1 MKNKIKYKFLIL
13 FFVFIFQSVL
23 AENEFI
29 FESKSIEYKDDEN
42 LIEARGGVRI
52 VSADSLTILADESK
66 YFKLSNELF
75 LQGNVKIIDKD
86 RDIIIESDKIEYF
99 KNIELIKSDAKT
111 EIKVNSNYIISTSSL
126 NYLRTKKILN
136 SNNKTTL
143 IDKFNNKVEAE
154 NFVYLTQEKKFK
166 SKNLKIIDKDL
177 NKYLTKNAL
186 IDLSANMIVAKDI
199 EIYFAKNSD
208 FGENAR
214 LKGNSMTSD
223 NNKTT
228 ISKGIFTTCKPRDDC
243 PPWTMQSKTITH
255 NKKKKII
262 EYEKAWLKLYDKPVF
277 YFPKFFHP
285 DPTVKRQSG
294 FLIPTIA
301 TSSNSGNSLNIPYFN
316 ALADNKDFTF
326 SPRIYFNNDILVQN
340 EYRQVEENFDHVSDF
355 SLKKH
360 QEGTKSHIFSN
371 TKINLIS
378 DDLFTSNLEINL
390 EKTSND
396 TYLKSEKLKNSIQNN
411 QSLLNSFIKYEAFDD
426 ESDFLLEIASYED
439 LTKTNNSDKYQFILP
454 SFKLSK
460 ILLTD
465 ADLNGNLRYS
475 ASGVSQKRDTNITE
489 NYLINNFDYNSDR
502 ILSSNGFVSSF
513 DFLFK
518 NVSKKGKNSETYKDD
533 FSNENFLLT
542 NYMLSFPLKK
552 EKDNF
557 DSNLS
562 PKLSL
567 RYNPFDNENLTN
579 SDRKINSTNI
589 FSTNRL
595 GVTDSLEGG
604 QSLTLGFDY
613 DLFKKDNTR
622 VFSSSLGQIFRDKND
637 SKLPIT
643 SKMRNKS
650 SDIVGEIIFTPN
662 NIFDVNYNYSADNN
676 LDTMN
681 YNSIETKLEINN
693 FVASFNFLEENNEIG
708 SDSYFS
714 KDIGYKLDQNNMVSF
729 ATRRNRKTDLTEY
742 YNLIYQYKN
751 DCLVAAIEYNKNYY
765 EDRDIKPN
773 EEIYFSLTITPFTS
787 VNSPNFNK

>member
-1 MKNKIKYKFLIL
+1 MKNKIKFKILIV
-13 FFVFIFQSVL
+13 FFVSIFQSVS
-23 AENEFI
+23 ADSQFI
-29 FESKSIEYKDDEN
+29 FESKSIEYKENDN
-42 LIEARGGVRI
+42 LIVAKGDVKI
-52 VSADSLTILADESK
+52 TSTDSLIILANESR
-66 YFKLSNELF
+66 YLKLSNKLF
-75 LQGNVKIIDKD
+75 LQGNVKIIDKKKN
-86 RDIIIESDKIEYF
+86 IIIESNKIEYF
-99 KNIELIKSDAKT
+99 KNLELIKSDAAT
-111 EIKVNSNYIISTSSL
+111 DIKISNNYIINTSGL
-126 NYLRTKKILN
+126 NYLRINKILS

-143 IDKFNNKVEAE
+143 LDKFNNKVEAE
-154 NFVYLTQEKKFK
+154 NFVYLLQEKKFK

-177 NKYLTKNAL
+177 NEYLTNNAL
-186 IDLSANMIVAKDI
+186 IDLNNNKIAAKDVQ
-199 EIYFAKNSD
+199 IYFAKNGD

-223 NNKTT
+223 NNET
-228 ISKGIFTTCKPRDDC
+228 IINKGIFTTCKPRDDC

-301 TSSNSGNSLNIPYFN
+301 TSSNSGNSLKIPYFN

-355 SLKKH
+355 SLKKFK
-360 QEGTKSHIFSN
+360 EGSKSHIFSN
-371 TKINLIS
+371 TKINLMS
-378 DDLFTSNLEINL
+378 DDLFRSNLEINL

-396 TYLKSEKLKNSIQNN
+396 TYLKSEKLKNSVQNN
-411 QSLLNSFIKYEAFDD
+411 QSLLNSFVKYEAFDD
-426 ESDFLLEIASYED
+426 ETDFSLEIASYED
-439 LTKTNNSDKYQFILP
+439 LTKTKNSDKYQFILP

-460 ILLTD
+460 ILLPNT
-465 ADLNGNLRYS
+465 DLNGNLKYS

-489 NYLINNFDYNSDR
+489 NYLINNFEYTSDR
-502 ILSSNGFVSSF
+502 VISNAGFVSSF
-513 DFLFK
+513 DFLYK
-518 NVSKKGKNSETYKDD
+518 NVSKKGKNSSKYQDD
-533 FSNENFLLT
+533 FNNKNFLLT

-552 EKDNF
+552 KKNNF
-557 DSNLS
+557 SSNLS

-567 RYNPFDNENLTN
+567 RYNPFDSENLTN
-579 SDRKINSTNI
+579 SDRKINNTNI

-595 GVTDSLEGG
+595 SVVDSLEGG

-613 DLFKKDNTR
+613 DLFKNDNTR
-622 VFSSSLGQIFRDKND
+622 IFSSSLGQIFKDKND

-643 SKMRNKS
+643 SKMQNKS
-650 SDIVGEIIFTPN
+650 SDIVGQIIFTPN
-662 NIFDVNYNYSADNN
+662 NIFNISYNYSADNN

-681 YNSIETKLEINN
+681 YNFLETKLEINN
-693 FVASFNFLEENNEIG
+693 FVASFDFLEENNEIG

-714 KDIGYKLDQNNMVSF
+714 RDIGYKLDQNNMVSF

-765 EDRDIKPN
+765 EDRDIRPN

-787 VNSPNFNK
+787 INSPNINK

>member
-1 MKNKIKYKFLIL
+1 MKNKIKFKILIV
-13 FFVFIFQSVL
+13 FFVSIFQSVS
-23 AENEFI
+23 ADSQFI
-29 FESKSIEYKDDEN
+29 FESKSIEYKENDN
-42 LIEARGGVRI
+42 LIVAKGDVKI
-52 VSADSLTILADESK
+52 TSTDSLIILANESR
-66 YFKLSNELF
+66 YLKLSNKLF
-75 LQGNVKIIDKD
+75 LQGNVKIIDKKK
-86 RDIIIESDKIEYF
+86 DIIIESNKIEYF
-99 KNIELIKSDAKT
+99 KNLELIKSDAAT
-111 EIKVNSNYIISTSSL
+111 DIKISNNYIINTSGL
-126 NYLRTKKILN
+126 NYLRINKILS

-143 IDKFNNKVEAE
+143 LDKFNNKVEAE
-154 NFVYLTQEKKFK
+154 NFVYLLQEKKFK

-177 NKYLTKNAL
+177 NEYLTNNAL
-186 IDLSANMIVAKDI
+186 IDLNNNKIAAKDVQ
-199 EIYFAKNSD
+199 IYFAKNGD

-223 NNKTT
+223 NNET
-228 ISKGIFTTCKPRDDC
+228 IINKGIFTTCKPRDDC

-301 TSSNSGNSLNIPYFN
+301 TSSNSGNSLKIPYFN

-355 SLKKH
+355 SLKKFK
-360 QEGTKSHIFSN
+360 EGSKSHIFSN
-371 TKINLIS
+371 TKINLMS
-378 DDLFTSNLEINL
+378 DDLFRSNLEINL

-396 TYLKSEKLKNSIQNN
+396 TYLKSEKLKNSVQNN
-411 QSLLNSFIKYEAFDD
+411 QSLLNSFVKYEAFDD
-426 ESDFLLEIASYED
+426 ETDFSLEIASYED
-439 LTKTNNSDKYQFILP
+439 LTKTKNSDKYQFILP

-460 ILLTD
+460 ILLPNT
-465 ADLNGNLRYS
+465 DLNGNLKYS

-489 NYLINNFDYNSDR
+489 NYLINNFEYTSDR
-502 ILSSNGFVSSF
+502 VISNAGFVSSF
-513 DFLFK
+513 DFLYK
-518 NVSKKGKNSETYKDD
+518 NVSKKGKNSSKYQDD
-533 FSNENFLLT
+533 FNNKNFLLT

-552 EKDNF
+552 KKNNF
-557 DSNLS
+557 SSNLS

-567 RYNPFDNENLTN
+567 RYNPFDSENLTN
-579 SDRKINSTNI
+579 SDRKINNTNI

-595 GVTDSLEGG
+595 SVVDSLEGG

-613 DLFKKDNTR
+613 DLFKNDNTR
-622 VFSSSLGQIFRDKND
+622 IFSSSLGQIFKDKND

-643 SKMRNKS
+643 SKMQNKS
-650 SDIVGEIIFTPN
+650 SDIVGQIIFTPN
-662 NIFDVNYNYSADNN
+662 NIFNISYNYSADNN

-681 YNSIETKLEINN
+681 YNFLETKLEINN
-693 FVASFNFLEENNEIG
+693 FVASFDFLEENNEIG

-714 KDIGYKLDQNNMVSF
+714 RDIGYKLDQNNMVSF

-765 EDRDIKPN
+765 EDRDIRPN

-787 VNSPNFNK
+787 INSPNINK

>member
-1 MKNKIKYKFLIL
+1 MKSKIKYKILIL
-13 FFVFIFQSVL
+13 IFVSIFQSVL

-29 FESKSIEYKDDEN
+29 FESKTIEYKNNEN
-42 LIEARGGVRI
+42 LIVASGDVKI
-52 VSADSLTILADESK
+52 VSADNLTILADKSE

-75 LQGNVKIIDKD
+75 LQGNVKVIDKD

-99 KNIELIKSDAKT
+99 KNIELIKSDSKT
-111 EIKVNSNYIISTSSL
+111 DIKVNNNFIINTSGL

-143 IDKFNNKVEAE
+143 TDRFNNKIEAE
-154 NFVYLTQEKKFK
+154 NFVYLAQEKKFK
-166 SKNLKIIDKDL
+166 SNNLKIIDKDL
-177 NKYLTKNAL
+177 NEYLTNNAL
-186 IDLSANMIVAKDI
+186 IDLNTNKIAAKDVQ
-199 EIYFAKNSD
+199 IYFAKNSD
-208 FGENAR
+208 FGNNAR

-223 NNKTT
+223 NSETI
-228 ISKGIFTTCKPRDDC
+228 ISKGIFTTCKPRDNC

-294 FLIPTIA
+294 FLIPSIA
-301 TSSNSGNSLNIPYFN
+301 TSSNSGNSLRIPYFN
-316 ALADNKDFTF
+316 ALADNKDFTI

-340 EYRQVEENFDHVSDF
+340 EYRHVEENFDHVSDF
-355 SLKKH
+355 SLKKFE
-360 QEGTKSHIFSN
+360 EGSKSHIFSN
-371 TKINLIS
+371 TKINLIT
-378 DDLFTSNLEINL
+378 DDLFNSNLEVNI

-411 QSLLNSFIKYEAFDD
+411 QSLLNSFVRYEAFND
-426 ESDFLLEIASYED
+426 EMDFSFEISSYED
-439 LTKTNNSDKYQFILP
+439 LTKAKNSDKYQFILP

-460 ILLTD
+460 FLLSD
-465 ADLNGNLRYS
+465 SDLNGNLRYS

-489 NYLINNFDYNSDR
+489 NYLINNFEYNSDR
-502 ILSSNGFVSSF
+502 ILSNNGFVSSF

-518 NVSKKGKNSETYKDD
+518 NVSKKGKNSSKYKDD
-533 FSNENFLLT
+533 FSNKNFLLS
-542 NYMLSFPLKK
+542 NYMLSFPLK
-552 EKDNF
+552 EERGNF
-557 DSNLS
+557 SSNLS

-567 RYNPFDNENLTN
+567 RYNPFDSENLIN
-579 SDRKINSTNI
+579 SDRKINNTNI

-595 GVTDSLEGG
+595 GVDDSLEGG

-613 DLFKKDNTR
+613 DLFNKDDKR
-622 VFSSSLGQIFRDKND
+622 VFSSSLGQIFKDKND
-637 SKLPIT
+637 NMLPIT
-643 SKMRNKS
+643 SKMQNKS
-650 SDIVGEIIFTPN
+650 SDIVGQIVFSPNDFFEI
-662 NIFDVNYNYSADNN
+662 DYNYSADNN
-676 LDTMN
+676 LDTVN
-681 YNSIETKLEINN
+681 YNFLESKLEINN
-693 FVASFNFLEENNEIG
+693 FVASFDFLEENNEIG

-714 KDIGYKLDQNNMVSF
+714 RNIGYKLDQNNMISY

-773 EEIYFSLTITPFTS
+773 EEIYFSLTITPFAS
-787 VNSPNFNK
+787 VNSPSFDK

>member
-1 MKNKIKYKFLIL
+1 MKNKIKFKILIV
-13 FFVFIFQSVL
+13 FFVSIFQSVS
-23 AENEFI
+23 ADSQFI
-29 FESKSIEYKDDEN
+29 FESKSIEYKENDN
-42 LIEARGGVRI
+42 LIVAKGDVKI
-52 VSADSLTILADESK
+52 TSTDSLIILANESR
-66 YFKLSNELF
+66 YLKLSNKLF
-75 LQGNVKIIDKD
+75 LQGNVKIIDKKK
-86 RDIIIESDKIEYF
+86 DIIIESNKIEYF
-99 KNIELIKSDAKT
+99 KNLELIKSDAAT
-111 EIKVNSNYIISTSSL
+111 DIKISNNYIINTSGL
-126 NYLRTKKILN
+126 NYLRINKILS

-143 IDKFNNKVEAE
+143 LDKFNNKVEAE
-154 NFVYLTQEKKFK
+154 NFVYLLQEKKFK

-177 NKYLTKNAL
+177 NEYLTNNAL
-186 IDLSANMIVAKDI
+186 IDLNNNKIAAKDVQ
-199 EIYFAKNSD
+199 IYFAKNGD

-223 NNKTT
+223 NNET
-228 ISKGIFTTCKPRDDC
+228 IINKGIFTTCKPRDDC
-243 PPWTMQSKTITH
+243 PPWTMQSKTLHII
-255 NKKKKII
+255 KKKKII

-301 TSSNSGNSLNIPYFN
+301 TSSNSGNSLKIPYFN

-355 SLKKH
+355 SLKKFK
-360 QEGTKSHIFSN
+360 EGSKSHIFSN
-371 TKINLIS
+371 TKINLMS
-378 DDLFTSNLEINL
+378 DDLFRSNLEINL

-396 TYLKSEKLKNSIQNN
+396 TYLKSEKLKNSVQNN
-411 QSLLNSFIKYEAFDD
+411 QSLLNSFVKYEAFDD
-426 ESDFLLEIASYED
+426 ETDFSLEIASYED
-439 LTKTNNSDKYQFILP
+439 LTKTKNSDKYQFILP

-460 ILLTD
+460 ILLPNT
-465 ADLNGNLRYS
+465 DLNGNLKYS

-489 NYLINNFDYNSDR
+489 NYLINNFEYTSDR
-502 ILSSNGFVSSF
+502 VISNAGFVSSF
-513 DFLFK
+513 DFLYK
-518 NVSKKGKNSETYKDD
+518 NVSKKGKNSSKYQDD
-533 FSNENFLLT
+533 FNNKNFLLT

-552 EKDNF
+552 KKNNF
-557 DSNLS
+557 SSNLS

-567 RYNPFDNENLTN
+567 RYNPFDSENLTN
-579 SDRKINSTNI
+579 SDRKINNTNI

-595 GVTDSLEGG
+595 SVVDSLEGG

-613 DLFKKDNTR
+613 DLFKNDNTR
-622 VFSSSLGQIFRDKND
+622 IFSSSLGQIFKDKND

-643 SKMRNKS
+643 SKMQNKS
-650 SDIVGEIIFTPN
+650 SDIVGQIIFTPN
-662 NIFDVNYNYSADNN
+662 NIFNISYNYSADNN

-681 YNSIETKLEINN
+681 YNFLETKLEINN
-693 FVASFNFLEENNEIG
+693 FVASFDFLEENNEIG

-714 KDIGYKLDQNNMVSF
+714 RDIGYKLDQNNMVSF

-765 EDRDIKPN
+765 EDRDIRPN

-787 VNSPNFNK
+787 INSPNINK

>member
-1 MKNKIKYKFLIL
+1 MKNKIKLKILIL
-13 FFVFIFQSVL
+13 FFVSIFQSVL
-23 AENEFI
+23 ADSEFI
-29 FESKSIEYKDDEN
+29 FESKSIEYKENDN
-42 LIEARGGVRI
+42 LIIAKGDVKI
-52 VSADSLTILADESK
+52 TSTDSLTIQANESR

-75 LQGNVKIIDKD
+75 LQGNVKIIDKKKN
-86 RDIIIESDKIEYF
+86 IIIESNKIEYF
-99 KNIELIKSDAKT
+99 KNLELIKSDAAT
-111 EIKVNSNYIISTSSL
+111 DIKISNNYIINTSGL
-126 NYLRTKKILN
+126 NYLRINKILS

-143 IDKFNNKVEAE
+143 LDKFNNKVEAE
-154 NFVYLTQEKKFK
+154 NFVYLLQEKKFK

-177 NKYLTKNAL
+177 NEYLTNNAL
-186 IDLSANMIVAKDI
+186 IDLNNNKIAAKDVQ
-199 EIYFAKNSD
+199 IYFAKNGD

-223 NNKTT
+223 NNET
-228 ISKGIFTTCKPRDDC
+228 IINKGIFTTCKPRDDC

-301 TSSNSGNSLNIPYFN
+301 TSSNSGNSLKIPYFN

-355 SLKKH
+355 SLKKL
-360 QEGTKSHIFSN
+360 QEGSKSHIFSN
-371 TKINLIS
+371 TKIDLMS
-378 DDLFTSNLEINL
+378 DDLFKSNLEINF

-411 QSLLNSFIKYEAFDD
+411 QSLLNSFVKYEAFDD
-426 ESDFLLEIASYED
+426 ETDFSLEIASYED
-439 LTKTNNSDKYQFILP
+439 LTKTKNSDKYQFILP

-460 ILLTD
+460 ILLAD
-465 ADLNGNLRYS
+465 SDLNGNLRYS
-475 ASGVSQKRDTNITE
+475 ASGVSQKRDTNVTE

-502 ILSSNGFVSSF
+502 ILSNNGFVSSF

-518 NVSKKGKNSETYKDD
+518 NVSKKGKNSTTYKDD
-533 FSNENFLLT
+533 FSNKNFLLT

-552 EKDNF
+552 ERDNF
-557 DSNLS
+557 SSNLS

-595 GVTDSLEGG
+595 GLGDSLEGG

-622 VFSSSLGQIFRDKND
+622 VFSSSLGQIFKDKKD
-637 SKLPIT
+637 SKLPIS
-643 SKMRNKS
+643 SKMQNKS
-650 SDIVGEIIFTPN
+650 SDIVGQIIFTPN
-662 NIFDVNYNYSADNN
+662 NIFDINYNYSADNN

-681 YNSIETKLEINN
+681 YNFLETKFKINN
-693 FVASFNFLEENNEIG
+693 FVASFDFLEENNEIG
-708 SDSYFS
+708 SGSYFT
-714 KDIGYKLDQNNMVSF
+714 KDIGYKLDQNNMLSF

-765 EDRDIKPN
+765 EDRDIRPK

-787 VNSPNFNK
+787 VNSPNLNK